1 MGTGG
6 RDRTK
11 RLTKNPCFLTKRG
24 QWFQAP
30 SRGQDVAKDSLQSRE
45 LGPQDCKAGG
55 PACPSG
61 RVLGTRAH
69 LQASGRICCTHY
81 LGTRNC
87 GVYLPIQAP
96 QLPPRKPR
104 DSDASLAPKSDAA
117 AAQFGGNPETHALP
131 FPGRMVWGK
140 LRLSWASVSP
150 CTMKGSD

>member
-1 MGTGG
+1 MWPKIPCSLESWA
-6 RDRTK
+6 RRTA
-11 RLTKNPCFLTKRG
+11 RQGDLPVPQGESWEPALT
-24 QWFQAP
+24 
-30 SRGQDVAKDSLQSRE
+30 
-45 LGPQDCKAGG
+45 
-55 PACPSG
+55 
-61 RVLGTRAH
+61 